1 MQPYGANHGPSQAQP
16 NQESRWHSVWRMLGI
31 VVLLW
36 FLAQFV
42 VLIAAGFLDG
52 DLDGDFGPIDGALI
66 LGGSICSAPMVLLLL
81 AIRRPKLEHIIVA
94 QPDAYGTQVHS
105 LPNSRILQTPVPTTM
120 RQFIVRSRH
129 PLRVPIARH
138 LWMLFLG
145 GVIISIIAFAPL
157 LLDSA
162 NVLFLI
168 LAVCIA
174 VPAWLVGFSTPVFA
188 WWSFSASRFQL
199 TTNRQ
204 QGEAMLIAGMLST
217 FPALIINSFVTP
229 GTVLFLGGGD
239 VSATTVEYIT
249 VIISAPVGE
258 EICKAIAVLS
268 LSSMIDSKRRGFQ
281 VGFTV
286 GLGFALLE
294 NLQYILLSL
303 FAGGE
308 FVAISYGLTT
318 IVRGI
323 GSIPGHALWTACSGY
338 AIGHMLEQRKFGV
351 QPKIES
357 WDLVNPM
364 TGEKTVISANPSTY
378 LTQSFLVRKS
388 ELKLPTSLPVMLGI
402 AMFGHAFWN
411 GSSVLISHLSLNLP
425 PLLSLILDLTWIVIL
440 ITLLWTIGRFVI
452 SAALEEDTA
461 L

>member
-1 MQPYGANHGPSQAQP
+1 MQPSEANHASPQAHL

-52 DLDGDFGPIDGALI
+52 DLNGEFGPLDGGLI
-66 LGGSICSAPMVLLLL
+66 LAGSICSAPMVLLLL

-94 QPDAYGTQVHS
+94 QPDASGTQVHS
-105 LPNSRILQTPVPTTM
+105 LPNTRILQTPVPTTM
-120 RQFIVRSRH
+120 RQYIVRSRH
-129 PLRVPIARH
+129 PLRVPIAKH

-145 GVIISIIAFAPL
+145 GVIISSIAFAPL
-157 LLDSA
+157 LLDST
-162 NVLFLI
+162 NVLFLL
-168 LAVCIA
+168 LAVCVA

-217 FPALIINSFVTP
+217 FPALIINSFITP
-229 GTVLFLGGGD
+229 GTVLLLSGGD

-249 VIISAPVGE
+249 IIISAPVGE
-258 EICKAIAVLS
+258 EICKALAVLS

-294 NLQYILLSL
+294 NLQYILFSL
-303 FAGGE
+303 FAGE
-308 FVAISYGLTT
+308 FVAISYGLTS

-338 AIGHMLEQRKFGV
+338 AIGHMLEQRKLGI
-351 QPKIES
+351 QPKFDT
-357 WDLVNPM
+357 WGLVNPM
-364 TGEKTVISANPSTY
+364 TGETTTISANPSTF

-388 ELKLPTSLPVMLGI
+388 ELQLPTSIPVMLGL

-411 GSSVLISHLSLNLP
+411 GSSVLISHLALNLSP
-425 PLLSLILDLTWIVIL
+425 ALGLILDLTWIVIL

-452 SAALEEDTA
+452 SAAMEDKTVS
-461 L
+461 

>member
-1 MQPYGANHGPSQAQP
+1 MQPSGANQASSQARL

-52 DLDGDFGPIDGALI
+52 DLNGEFGPLDGGLI
-66 LGGSICSAPMVLLLL
+66 LAGSICSAPMVLLLL

-94 QPDAYGTQVHS
+94 QPDASGTQVHS
-105 LPNSRILQTPVPTTM
+105 LPNTRILQTPVPTTM
-120 RQFIVRSRH
+120 RQYIVRSRH
-129 PLRVPIARH
+129 PLRVPIAKH

-145 GVIISIIAFAPL
+145 GVIISSIAFAPL
-157 LLDSA
+157 LLDSS
-162 NVLFLI
+162 NVLFLL
-168 LAVCIA
+168 LAVCVA

-217 FPALIINSFVTP
+217 FPALIINSFITP
-229 GTVLFLGGGD
+229 GTVLLLSGGD

-249 VIISAPVGE
+249 IIISAPVGE
-258 EICKAIAVLS
+258 EICKALAVLS

-294 NLQYILLSL
+294 NLQYILFSL
-303 FAGGE
+303 FAGE
-308 FVAISYGLTT
+308 FVAISYGLTS

-338 AIGHMLEQRKFGV
+338 AIGHMLEQRKFGI
-351 QPKIES
+351 QPKFDT
-357 WDLVNPM
+357 WGLVNPM
-364 TGEKTVISANPSTY
+364 TGETTTISANPSTY
-378 LTQSFLVRKS
+378 LTQSFLVKKS
-388 ELKLPTSLPVMLGI
+388 ELQLPTSIPVMLGL

-411 GSSVLISHLSLNLP
+411 GSSVLISHLALNLSP
-425 PLLSLILDLTWIVIL
+425 ALGLILDLTWIVIL

-452 SAALEEDTA
+452 SAAMEEQTVP
-461 L
+461 

>member
-1 MQPYGANHGPSQAQP
+1 MQPSEANHASSQGHL

-52 DLDGDFGPIDGALI
+52 DLNGEFGPLDGGLI
-66 LGGSICSAPMVLLLL
+66 LAGSICSAPMVLLLL

-94 QPDAYGTQVHS
+94 QPDANGTQVHS
-105 LPNSRILQTPVPTTM
+105 LPNTRILQTPVPTTM
-120 RQFIVRSRH
+120 RQYIVRSRH
-129 PLRVPIARH
+129 PLRVPIAKH

-145 GVIISIIAFAPL
+145 GVIISSIAFAPL
-157 LLDSA
+157 LLDSS
-162 NVLFLI
+162 NVLFLL
-168 LAVCIA
+168 LAVCVA

-217 FPALIINSFVTP
+217 FPALIINSFITP
-229 GTVLFLGGGD
+229 GTVLLLSGGD
-239 VSATTVEYIT
+239 VSATTVENIT
-249 VIISAPVGE
+249 IIISAPVGE
-258 EICKAIAVLS
+258 EICKALAVLS

-294 NLQYILLSL
+294 NLQYILFSL
-303 FAGGE
+303 FAGE
-308 FVAISYGLTT
+308 FVAISYGLTS

-338 AIGHMLEQRKFGV
+338 AIGHMLEQRKFGI
-351 QPKIES
+351 QPKFDT
-357 WDLVNPM
+357 WGLVNPM
-364 TGEKTVISANPSTY
+364 TGETTTISANPSTY
-378 LTQSFLVRKS
+378 LTQSFLVKKS
-388 ELKLPTSLPVMLGI
+388 DLQLPTSIPVMLGL

-411 GSSVLISHLSLNLP
+411 GSSVLISHLALNLSP
-425 PLLSLILDLTWIVIL
+425 ALGLILDLTWIVIL

-452 SAALEEDTA
+452 SAAMEEKTVT
-461 L
+461 

>member
-1 MQPYGANHGPSQAQP
+1 MQPSEANHASSQGHL

-52 DLDGDFGPIDGALI
+52 DLNGEFGPLDGGLI
-66 LGGSICSAPMVLLLL
+66 LAGSICSAPMVLLLL

-94 QPDAYGTQVHS
+94 QPDANGTQVHS
-105 LPNSRILQTPVPTTM
+105 LPNTRILQTPVPTTM
-120 RQFIVRSRH
+120 RQYIVRSRH
-129 PLRVPIARH
+129 PLRVPIAKH

-145 GVIISIIAFAPL
+145 GVIISSIAFAPL
-157 LLDSA
+157 LLDSS
-162 NVLFLI
+162 NVLFLL
-168 LAVCIA
+168 LAVCVA

-217 FPALIINSFVTP
+217 FPALIINSFIAP
-229 GTVLFLGGGD
+229 GTVLLLSGGD

-249 VIISAPVGE
+249 IIISAPVGE
-258 EICKAIAVLS
+258 EICKALAVLS

-294 NLQYILLSL
+294 NLQYILFSL
-303 FAGGE
+303 FAGE
-308 FVAISYGLTT
+308 FVAISYGLTS

-338 AIGHMLEQRKFGV
+338 AIGHMLEQRKFGI
-351 QPKIES
+351 QPKFDT
-357 WDLVNPM
+357 WGLVNPM
-364 TGEKTVISANPSTY
+364 TGETTTISANPSTY
-378 LTQSFLVRKS
+378 LTQSFLVKKS
-388 ELKLPTSLPVMLGI
+388 ELQLPTSIPVMLGL

-411 GSSVLISHLSLNLP
+411 GSSVLISHLALNLSP
-425 PLLSLILDLTWIVIL
+425 ALGLILDLTWIVIL

-452 SAALEEDTA
+452 SAAMEDKTVS
-461 L
+461 

>member
-1 MQPYGANHGPSQAQP
+1 MQPYGANHAPSQAHP
-16 NQESRWHSVWRMLGI
+16 IQESRWHSVWRMLGI

-36 FLAQFV
+36 FLAQLV

-52 DLDGDFGPIDGALI
+52 DLDGDFGPIDGTLI

-81 AIRRPKLEHIIVA
+81 AVRRPKLEHIIVA

-145 GVIISIIAFAPL
+145 GVIISILAFAPL
-157 LLDSA
+157 LLDSS

-229 GTVLFLGGGD
+229 GTVLFLTGGD

-249 VIISAPVGE
+249 IIISAPVGE
-258 EICKAIAVLS
+258 EICKALAVLS

-294 NLQYILLSL
+294 NLQYILFSL
-303 FAGGE
+303 FAGE
-308 FVAISYGLTT
+308 FVAISYGLTA

-338 AIGHMLEQRKFGV
+338 AIGHILEQRKFGS
-351 QPKIES
+351 QPKFNT

-364 TGEKTVISANPSTY
+364 TGEKTMISANPSTY

-388 ELKLPTSLPVMLGI
+388 ELQLPTSLPVMLGL

-411 GSSVLISHLSLNLP
+411 GSSVLVSHLALNLP
-425 PLLSLILDLTWIVIL
+425 PLLGLILDLTWIVIL
-440 ITLLWTIGRFVI
+440 ITLLWTVGRFII
-452 SAALEEDTA
+452 SAAMEEGTA
-461 L
+461 F

>member
-1 MQPYGANHGPSQAQP
+1 MQPSEANHASSQGHL

-52 DLDGDFGPIDGALI
+52 DLNGEFGPLDGGLI
-66 LGGSICSAPMVLLLL
+66 LAGSICSAPMVLLLL

-94 QPDAYGTQVHS
+94 QPDASGTQVHS
-105 LPNSRILQTPVPTTM
+105 LPNTRILQTPVPTTM
-120 RQFIVRSRH
+120 RQYIVRSRH
-129 PLRVPIARH
+129 PLRVPIAKH

-145 GVIISIIAFAPL
+145 GVIISSVAFAPL
-157 LLDSA
+157 LLDST
-162 NVLFLI
+162 NVLFLL
-168 LAVCIA
+168 LAVCVA

-217 FPALIINSFVTP
+217 FPALIINSFITP
-229 GTVLFLGGGD
+229 GTVLLISGGD

-249 VIISAPVGE
+249 IIISAPVGE
-258 EICKAIAVLS
+258 EICKALAVLS

-294 NLQYILLSL
+294 NLQYILFSL
-303 FAGGE
+303 FAGE
-308 FVAISYGLTT
+308 FVAISYGLTS

-338 AIGHMLEQRKFGV
+338 AIGHMLEQRKFGI
-351 QPKIES
+351 QPKFDT
-357 WDLVNPM
+357 WGLVNPM
-364 TGEKTVISANPSTY
+364 TGETTTISANPSTY
-378 LTQSFLVRKS
+378 LTQSFLVKKS
-388 ELKLPTSLPVMLGI
+388 ELQLPTSIPVMLGL

-411 GSSVLISHLSLNLP
+411 GSSVLISHLALNLSP
-425 PLLSLILDLTWIVIL
+425 ALGLILDLTWIVIL

-452 SAALEEDTA
+452 SAAMEDKTVS
-461 L
+461 

>member
-1 MQPYGANHGPSQAQP
+1 MQPSGANHASPQAHP
-16 NQESRWHSVWRMLGI
+16 NQESRWQSVWRMLGI

-52 DLDGDFGPIDGALI
+52 DLNGNFGPLDGGLI
-66 LGGSICSAPMVLLLL
+66 LAGSLCSAPMVLLLL

-94 QPDAYGTQVHS
+94 QPDASGTQVHS

-120 RQFIVRSRH
+120 RQYIVRSRH
-129 PLRVPIARH
+129 PLRVPIAKH

-145 GVIISIIAFAPL
+145 GVIVSSIAFAPL
-157 LLDSA
+157 LIDSS
-162 NVLFLI
+162 NVLFLL
-168 LAVCIA
+168 LAVCVA

-229 GTVLFLGGGD
+229 GTVLLLSGGD

-249 VIISAPVGE
+249 IIVSAPVGE
-258 EICKAIAVLS
+258 EICKALAVLS

-294 NLQYILLSL
+294 NLQYILFSL
-303 FAGGE
+303 FAGE
-308 FVAISYGLTT
+308 FVAISYGLTS

-351 QPKIES
+351 QPKFNT

-364 TGEKTVISANPSTY
+364 TGETTLISANPSTY
-378 LTQSFLVRKS
+378 LTQSFLVKKS
-388 ELKLPTSLPVMLGI
+388 ELQLPTSLPVMLGL

-411 GSSVLISHLSLNLP
+411 GSSVLVSHLALNLP
-425 PLLSLILDLTWIVIL
+425 PALGLILDLTWIVIL
-440 ITLLWTIGRFVI
+440 ITLLWTVGRFVI
-452 SAALEEDTA
+452 SAAMEDKTIS
-461 L
+461 

>member
-1 MQPYGANHGPSQAQP
+1 MQTSGVNQASTQTL

-42 VLIAAGFLDG
+42 VLIAAGFIDG
-52 DLDGDFGPIDGALI
+52 DLDGEFGPLDGTLI
-66 LGGSICSAPMVLLLL
+66 LAGSICSAPMVLLLL
-81 AIRRPKLEHIIVA
+81 SIRRPKLEHIIVA

-120 RQFIVRSRH
+120 QQYIIRSRH
-129 PLRVPIARH
+129 PLRVPMARH

-145 GVIISIIAFAPL
+145 GVIISSLAFAPL
-157 LLDSA
+157 LLDSS
-162 NVLFLI
+162 NMYFLL
-168 LAVCIA
+168 LAVCVA

-229 GTVLFLGGGD
+229 GTVLFLTGGD

-249 VIISAPVGE
+249 IIISAPVGE
-258 EICKAIAVLS
+258 EICKALAVLS

-294 NLQYILLSL
+294 NLQYILFSL
-303 FAGGE
+303 FAGE
-308 FVAISYGLTT
+308 FVAISYGLTA

-338 AIGHMLEQRKFGV
+338 AIGHMLEQRKFGSR
-351 QPKIES
+351 PKFDS

-364 TGEKTVISANPSTY
+364 TGQSTKISSDPSTY
-378 LTQSFLVRKS
+378 LTQSFLIRKS
-388 ELKLPTSLPVMLGI
+388 ELQLPTSLPVMLGL

-411 GSSVLISHLSLNLP
+411 GSSVLISHLALNLP
-425 PLLSLILDLTWIVIL
+425 PLLGLILDLTWIVIL
-440 ITLLWTIGRFVI
+440 ITLLWTVGRFII
-452 SAALEEDTA
+452 SSAMEEVTA
-461 L
+461 Q

>member
-1 MQPYGANHGPSQAQP
+1 MQPSGANHASPQAHP
-16 NQESRWHSVWRMLGI
+16 NQESRWQSVWRMLGI

-52 DLDGDFGPIDGALI
+52 DLNGNFGPLDGGLI
-66 LGGSICSAPMVLLLL
+66 LAGSLCSAPMVLLLL

-94 QPDAYGTQVHS
+94 QPDASGTQVHS

-120 RQFIVRSRH
+120 RQYIVRSRH
-129 PLRVPIARH
+129 PLRVPIAKH

-145 GVIISIIAFAPL
+145 GVIVSSIAFAPL
-157 LLDSA
+157 LIDSS
-162 NVLFLI
+162 NVLFLL
-168 LAVCIA
+168 LAVCVA

-229 GTVLFLGGGD
+229 GTVLLLSGGD

-249 VIISAPVGE
+249 IIVSAPVGE
-258 EICKAIAVLS
+258 EICKALAVLS

-294 NLQYILLSL
+294 NLQYILFSL
-303 FAGGE
+303 FAGE
-308 FVAISYGLTT
+308 FVAISYGLTS

-351 QPKIES
+351 QPKFNT

-364 TGEKTVISANPSTY
+364 TGETTLISANPSTY
-378 LTQSFLVRKS
+378 LTQSFLVKKS
-388 ELKLPTSLPVMLGI
+388 ELQLPTSLPVMLGL

-411 GSSVLISHLSLNLP
+411 GSSVLVSHLALNLP
-425 PLLSLILDLTWIVIL
+425 PALGLILDLTWIVIL
-440 ITLLWTIGRFVI
+440 ITLLWTVGRFVI
-452 SAALEEDTA
+452 SSAMEDKTIS
-461 L
+461 

>member
-1 MQPYGANHGPSQAQP
+1 MQPSEANHASSQGHL

-52 DLDGDFGPIDGALI
+52 DLNGEFGPLDGGLI
-66 LGGSICSAPMVLLLL
+66 LAGSICSAPMVLLLL

-94 QPDAYGTQVHS
+94 QPDANGTQVHS
-105 LPNSRILQTPVPTTM
+105 LPNTRILQTPVPTTM
-120 RQFIVRSRH
+120 RQYIVRSRH
-129 PLRVPIARH
+129 PLRVPIAKH

-145 GVIISIIAFAPL
+145 GVIISSIAFAPL
-157 LLDSA
+157 LLDSS
-162 NVLFLI
+162 NVLFLL
-168 LAVCIA
+168 LAVCVA

-217 FPALIINSFVTP
+217 FPALIINSFITP
-229 GTVLFLGGGD
+229 GTVLLLSGGD

-249 VIISAPVGE
+249 IIISAPVGE
-258 EICKAIAVLS
+258 EICKALAVLS

-294 NLQYILLSL
+294 NLQYILFSL
-303 FAGGE
+303 FAGE
-308 FVAISYGLTT
+308 FVAISYGLTS

-338 AIGHMLEQRKFGV
+338 AIGHMLEQRKFGI
-351 QPKIES
+351 QPKFDT
-357 WDLVNPM
+357 WGLVNPM
-364 TGEKTVISANPSTY
+364 TGETTTISANPSTY
-378 LTQSFLVRKS
+378 LTQSFLVKKS
-388 ELKLPTSLPVMLGI
+388 ELQLPTSIPVMLGL

-411 GSSVLISHLSLNLP
+411 GSSVLMSHLALNLSP
-425 PLLSLILDLTWIVIL
+425 ALGLILDLTWIVIL

-452 SAALEEDTA
+452 SAAMEDNTVS
-461 L
+461 

>member
-1 MQPYGANHGPSQAQP
+1 MQPSGADHASPQAHP
-16 NQESRWHSVWRMLGI
+16 NQESRWQSVWRMLGI

-52 DLDGDFGPIDGALI
+52 DLNGNFGPLDGGLI
-66 LGGSICSAPMVLLLL
+66 LVGSLCSAPMVLLLL

-94 QPDAYGTQVHS
+94 QPDASGTQVHS

-120 RQFIVRSRH
+120 RQYIVRSRH
-129 PLRVPIARH
+129 PLRVPIAKH

-145 GVIISIIAFAPL
+145 GVIVSSIAFAPL
-157 LLDSA
+157 LIDSS
-162 NVLFLI
+162 NVLFLL
-168 LAVCIA
+168 LAVCVA

-229 GTVLFLGGGD
+229 GTVLLLSGGD

-249 VIISAPVGE
+249 IIVSAPVGE
-258 EICKAIAVLS
+258 EICKALAVLS

-294 NLQYILLSL
+294 NLQYILFSL
-303 FAGGE
+303 FAGE
-308 FVAISYGLTT
+308 FVAISYGLTS

-351 QPKIES
+351 QPKFNT

-364 TGEKTVISANPSTY
+364 TGETTLISANPSTY
-378 LTQSFLVRKS
+378 LTQSFLVKKS
-388 ELKLPTSLPVMLGI
+388 ELQLPTSLPVMLGL

-411 GSSVLISHLSLNLP
+411 GSSVLVSHLALNLP
-425 PLLSLILDLTWIVIL
+425 PALGLILDLTWIVIL
-440 ITLLWTIGRFVI
+440 ITLLWTVGRFVI
-452 SAALEEDTA
+452 SAAMEDKTIS
-461 L
+461 

>member
-1 MQPYGANHGPSQAQP
+1 MQPSEANHASSQGHL

-52 DLDGDFGPIDGALI
+52 DLNGDFGPLDGGLI
-66 LGGSICSAPMVLLLL
+66 LAGSICSAPMVLLLL

-94 QPDAYGTQVHS
+94 QPDASGTQVHS
-105 LPNSRILQTPVPTTM
+105 LPNTRILQTPVPTTM
-120 RQFIVRSRH
+120 RQYIVRSRH
-129 PLRVPIARH
+129 PLRVPIAKH

-145 GVIISIIAFAPL
+145 GVIISSIAFAPL
-157 LLDSA
+157 LLDSS
-162 NVLFLI
+162 NVLFLL
-168 LAVCIA
+168 LAVCVA

-217 FPALIINSFVTP
+217 FPALIINSFITP
-229 GTVLFLGGGD
+229 GTVLLLSGGD
-239 VSATTVEYIT
+239 VSATTVENIT
-249 VIISAPVGE
+249 IIISAPVGE
-258 EICKAIAVLS
+258 EICKALAVLS

-294 NLQYILLSL
+294 NLQYILFSL
-303 FAGGE
+303 FAGE
-308 FVAISYGLTT
+308 FVAISYGLTS

-338 AIGHMLEQRKFGV
+338 AIGHMLEQRKFGI
-351 QPKIES
+351 QPKFDT
-357 WDLVNPM
+357 WGLVNPM
-364 TGEKTVISANPSTY
+364 TGETTTISANPSTY
-378 LTQSFLVRKS
+378 LTQSFLVKKS
-388 ELKLPTSLPVMLGI
+388 ELQLPTSIPVMLGL

-411 GSSVLISHLSLNLP
+411 GSSVLISHLALNLSP
-425 PLLSLILDLTWIVIL
+425 ALGLILDLTWIVIL

-452 SAALEEDTA
+452 SAAMEDKTVS
-461 L
+461 